1 MILGQARTWNGPT
14 GLHVLGLTPLFEWR
28 LAMIARHLNKHHYD
42 WKHLV
47 DYETFWVLAFTAV
60 VIGGGIFALFSIA
73 QHNPQALP

>member
-1 MILGQARTWNGPT
+1 
-14 GLHVLGLTPLFEWR
+14 
-28 LAMIARHLNKHHYD
+28 MIARHLNKHHHD

-60 VIGGGIFALFSIA
+60 VIGSGIFALSSIA